1 MAWWWGAAWL
11 PCLAF
16 GAGAAW
22 VLSDEETRR
31 KLMKAGVDLYSGVAG
46 GVEELKEQMADIKAE
61 LTGRRA
67 SRGRLMNEIWFSG
80 VEPVHAIRGWGWTT
94 TGRGSCPRIRHWP

>member
-1 MAWWWGAAWL
+1 MAWWWGATWL

-61 LTGRRA
+61 LDA
-67 SRGRLMNEIWFSG
+67 E
-80 VEPVHAIRGWGWTT
+80 
-94 TGRGSCPRIRHWP
+94 RHGDD